1 MPIEAIPKSLSE
13 SRKSINDL
21 ELYAKKEYVER
32 IDLCVAY
39 AKSISWASKII
50 VGVESKTQL
59 KAILD
64 SSYKLNNEWEK
75 SVSVVNEVIMDP
87 RKW

>member
-21 ELYAKKEYVER
+21 ELYAKKEHVER

-64 SSYKLNNEWEK
+64 SSYKLNNEWEE
-75 SVSVVNEVIMDP
+75 SVSVLNEVIMDP

>member
-1 MPIEAIPKSLSE
+1 MPIEDIPKSLSE

-21 ELYAKKEYVER
+21 ELYAKKEHVKR
-32 IDLCVAY
+32 IDLCIAY

-50 VGVESKTQL
+50 VGVESKNQL
-59 KAILD
+59 KEILD
-64 SSYKLNNEWEK
+64 SSYELNNEWEQ
-75 SVSVVNEVIMDP
+75 SVSVVNQVIMDP